1 VVKSL
6 PDYVERRIVLE
17 YGRQYAYL
25 YMTTGDGKLIKTR
38 EESFKQPFRLELKEA
53 REEAEDAWHLIYD
66 FLNDTVN
73 FPTPG
78 GDQTAG
84 NGEADGKPE

>member
-25 YMTTGDGKLIKTR
+25 YMTTGDGKLIAGR

-53 REEAEDAWHLIYD
+53 RDEAGDAWDVLYD
-66 FLNDTVN
+66 FLNDTIN
-73 FPTPG
+73 FPTASS
-78 GDQTAG
+78 GDG
-84 NGEADGKPE
+84 DGKPER

>member
-25 YMTTGDGKLIKTR
+25 YMTTGDGKLIAGR

-53 REEAEDAWHLIYD
+53 RDEAGDAWDVLYD
-66 FLNDTVN
+66 FLNDTIN
-73 FPTPG
+73 FPTASSGDEG
-78 GDQTAG
+78 GT
-84 NGEADGKPE
+84 PEE

>member
-1 VVKSL
+1 MKSL

-25 YMTTGDGKLIKTR
+25 YMTPGDGKLIKSR

-73 FPTPG
+73 FPT
-78 GDQTAG
+78 AG
-84 NGEADGKPE
+84 NGEADGKPEV

>member
-25 YMTTGDGKLIKTR
+25 YMTTGDGKLIKSR

-73 FPTPG
+73 FPT
-78 GDQTAG
+78 AG
-84 NGEADGKPE
+84 NGEADGKPEE

>member
-1 VVKSL
+1 MKSL

-25 YMTTGDGKLIKTR
+25 YMTTGEGKLIAGR

-53 REEAEDAWHLIYD
+53 REEAGDAWDVLYD
-66 FLNDTVN
+66 FLNDTIN
-73 FPTPG
+73 FPTASS
-78 GDQTAG
+78 DD
-84 NGEADGKPE
+84 ADGKPEE